1 MNLQVNPL
9 AVAVFA
15 DQLFG
20 VDWKWLKTLMQEKF
34 RFQGFRV

>member
-20 VDWKWLKTLMQEKF
+20 VGLEMAENAHAGKI
-34 RFQGFRV
+34 